1 MKVGKARQTARRSI
15 GTTTKTVR
23 SCLQEL
29 AIDSTD
35 RDRTTA
41 PGANSNQVSQP
52 GSTADADADVD
63 ADADADGSPG
73 HFPAPLFKGPRGP
86 PGGPSKDQM
95 MLPSWLSLV
104 PVSTSFPFVAM

>member
-1 MKVGKARQTARRSI
+1 VKVGKARQTARRSI

-23 SCLQEL
+23 SCLQGL

-35 RDRTTA
+35 SDRTTA

-52 GSTADADADVD
+52 GSTADADAD
-63 ADADADGSPG
+63 ADGSPA